1 MTVRLVV
8 TRIRSSDSPK
18 FSRLPFVY
26 FVCFV
31 LKFFL
36 ECYALIPCLK
46 RMTMLKFC
54 RRPMILILISLLC
67 GPSAW
72 ADEPGF
78 RPLFNGKDLSGWEGD
93 LSLWKVA
100 DNTIVGDSAGI
111 QHNQFLMSKEEFGD
125 FELKLEFRLKDG
137 VGNSGVQFRTKRIPN
152 STEVSG
158 YQADIGENF
167 WGCLY
172 DESRR
177 NKVLVKPPADF
188 EKSLKKGDWNEYFI
202 RANGDHIVLKV
213 NGVTTVDY
221 KEPDAEI
228 ARKGILAL
236 QVHSGGPLKVEFRN
250 IRIKPLGE

>member
-1 MTVRLVV
+1 MLNSVR
-8 TRIRSSDSPK
+8 RS
-18 FSRLPFVY
+18 L
-26 FVCFV
+26 
-31 LKFFL
+31 L
-36 ECYALIPCLK
+36 
-46 RMTMLKFC
+46 
-54 RRPMILILISLLC
+54 LILVIIVS
-67 GPSAW
+67 SQNAW
-72 ADEPGF
+72 SEEPGF
-78 RPLFNGKDLSGWEGD
+78 RPLFNGKDLTGWEGD
-93 LSLWKVA
+93 LKLWKVA
-100 DNTIVGDSAGI
+100 DNVIVGDSAGI
-111 QHNQFLMSKEEFGD
+111 QHNQFLVSKEEFSD

-158 YQADIGENF
+158 YQADIGENY

-177 NKVLVKPPADF
+177 NKILVKAPDNF
-188 EKSLKKGDWNEYFI
+188 EKSLKKGDWNEYTI
-202 RANGDHIVLKV
+202 SAKGDHIVLKV

-250 IRIKPLGE
+250 IRIKSLAE

>member
-1 MTVRLVV
+1 MLNR
-8 TRIRSSDSPK
+8 
-18 FSRLPFVY
+18 FSRSL
-26 FVCFV
+26 V
-31 LKFFL
+31 LVPL
-36 ECYALIPCLK
+36 IILSSTYAW
-46 RMTMLKFC
+46 
-54 RRPMILILISLLC
+54 S
-67 GPSAW
+67 
-72 ADEPGF
+72 DEPGF
-78 RPLFNGKDLSGWEGD
+78 RPLFNGKDLAGWDGD
-93 LSLWKVA
+93 LKLWKAV

-111 QHNQFLMSKEEFGD
+111 QHNQFLVSKEEFSD

-158 YQADIGENF
+158 YQADIGENY

-177 NKVLVKPPADF
+177 NKILVKAPGDF
-188 EKSLKKGDWNEYFI
+188 EKSLKKGDWNEYTI
-202 RANGDHIVLKV
+202 QAKGDHIVLKV

-228 ARKGILAL
+228 ARKGIIAL

-250 IRIKPLGE
+250 IRIKSLAE